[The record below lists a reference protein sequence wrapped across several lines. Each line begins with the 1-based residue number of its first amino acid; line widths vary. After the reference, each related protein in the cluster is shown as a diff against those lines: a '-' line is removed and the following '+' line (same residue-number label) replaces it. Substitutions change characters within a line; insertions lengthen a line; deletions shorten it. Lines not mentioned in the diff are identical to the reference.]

1 MRFCFRALF
10 VTGILAACAT
20 FARADSFDDLA
31 RDFWQWRVLNQ
42 PISSDDIPRI
52 GRPAGWTPSWSKASV
67 EKQREDLAAFEE
79 RYKKISPANWRI
91 PRQVDYRLIGS
102 ALARVHWELDITR
115 NWQRNPTFYVDQTL
129 GAVLLRLL
137 QPPPFDAAR
146 SRDIVARMDA
156 VPRLIEEAQSNL
168 TEARRPFAQLA
179 IGQLK
184 DIRERLTTAMRA
196 LEPKLDGSSAKALRG
211 STEKAIVALET
222 YRGWLTERVDSLPA
236 DTAIGREA
244 YEYFLK
250 SIALMPYTPEQL
262 LAMGKMEWDRSVA
275 FEAYEKQR
283 NAGRPELPLPKDQ
296 AAWVAREKQLENSTR
311 KYLDDHGFMTFPPW
325 LQHYYNLPEPAY
337 IEPFGELT
345 VHDDL
350 TSPTRLKENA
360 TSYIGVPGPNLG
372 FFGAA
377 TARDPRVIIMH
388 EGVHYYQAALS
399 FANEDPIRQHY
410 YDSGANEGIGFYTE
424 EMSLQAGLFDDSP
437 RSRELIYS
445 FMRLRALRV
454 EADVKLALGTF
465 TIDQAAEYL
474 HNTVPM
480 DTATARWEAAFFATT
495 PCQAIDYQI
504 GKIQIMDFL
513 AEARRVQGDKFSLR
527 DFHDFLLKNGNVPI
541 ALQKWEYLGVSPDRG
556 REVDPTHL
564 TPRSRTP

>member
-1 MRFCFRALF
+1 MRSFFHALI
-10 VTGILAACAT
+10 VTGVLAAGAIS
-20 FARADSFDDLA
+20 ARADSFDDLA
-31 RDFWQWRVLNQ
+31 RDFWQWRTLSQ

-52 GRPAGWTPSWSKASV
+52 GRPAGWTPMWSKASV
-67 EKQREDLAAFEE
+67 ATQREELAAFEE

-91 PRQVDYRLIGS
+91 ARQVDYRLIGS

-129 GAVLLRLL
+129 GAILLRLL
-137 QPPPFDAAR
+137 QPPPFDAER
-146 SRDIVARMDA
+146 SRDIIARMDA
-156 VPRLIEEAQSNL
+156 VPRLIEEGQSNL

-184 DIRERLTTAMRA
+184 DIRERLSTAMRA
-196 LEPKLDGSSAKALRG
+196 LEPKLDPKSGKALRA

-222 YRGWLTERVDSLPA
+222 YRGWLTERLDSLPA

-250 SIALMPYTPEQL
+250 NIALMPYTPEQL

-296 AAWVAREKQLENSTR
+296 AAWVAREKQLENATR
-311 KYLDDHGFMTFPPW
+311 KYLDDHGFMTFPGW

-337 IEPFGELT
+337 LQPFGDLT

-360 TSYIGVPGPNLG
+360 TSYIEAPGPNLG

-424 EMSLQAGLFDDSP
+424 EMALQAGLFDDSP

-465 TIDQAAEYL
+465 TIEQAAEYL

-480 DTATARWEAAFFATT
+480 DPATARWEAAFFATS

-527 DFHDFLLKNGNVPI
+527 AFHDFLMKNGNVPI
-541 ALQKWEYLGVSPDRG
+541 VLQKWEYLGVSPDQG
-556 REVDPTHL
+556 REGDPLRPELRT
-564 TPRSRTP
+564 RTP

>member
-1 MRFCFRALF
+1 M
-10 VTGILAACAT
+10 T
-20 FARADSFDDLA
+20 
-31 RDFWQWRVLNQ
+31 
-42 PISSDDIPRI
+42 PDDIPRI
-52 GRPAGWTPSWSKASV
+52 GRPAGWTPAWSKASV
-67 EKQREDLAAFEE
+67 EKQREELAGFED

-129 GAVLLRLL
+129 GAVFDRLL

-156 VPRLIEEAQSNL
+156 VPRLVEEAQSNL

-184 DIRERLTTAMRA
+184 DVRERLSAAMHA
-196 LEPKLDGSSAKALRG
+196 LEPKLDGSSAKALRA

-222 YRGWLTERVDSLPA
+222 YRRWLTERVDSLPA

-250 SIALMPYTPEQL
+250 NIAFMPYTPEQL
-262 LAMGKMEWDRSVA
+262 LAMGKTEWDRSVA

-283 NAGRPELPLPKDQ
+283 NAGKPELPLPRDQ
-296 AAWVAREKQLENSTR
+296 AAWVAREKQLENATR
-311 KYLDDHGFMTFPPW
+311 KYLDDHGFMTFPAW
-325 LQHYYNLPEPAY
+325 LQHYYNLPVPAY
-337 IEPFGELT
+337 IEPFGDIG

-350 TSPTRLKENA
+350 TSPTRLKDNA
-360 TSYIGVPGPNLG
+360 TSYVGLPGPNIG

-424 EMSLQAGLFDDSP
+424 EMALQAGLFDDSP

-465 TIDQAAEYL
+465 TIEQAAEYL
-474 HNTVPM
+474 KNTVPM
-480 DTATARWEAAFFATT
+480 DASTALWEAAFFATS

-513 AEARRVQGDKFSLR
+513 AEARRIQGDKFSLR
-527 DFHDFLLKNGNVPI
+527 AFHDFLMKNGNVPI
-541 ALQKWEYLGVSPDRG
+541 ALQKVGIFGSQP
-556 REVDPTHL
+556 
-564 TPRSRTP
+564 